1 MLVNQT
7 PHPLNIL
14 LAVDGSEHSLAATQF
29 VHDLPLP
36 LGSRVSVLSV
46 LIPREAGLKT
56 YALEHFLEQVVDML
70 QDKAV
75 EVSSRLISGNPATE
89 IIQATKEAR
98 AELVVLGAKG
108 LRATLGILLGGVA
121 QQVVEY
127 APCPVIVVR
136 APYGG
141 VRNLLMVVDGSV
153 QSEEAVGFLEKFPF
167 SQEAMVHLLHVL
179 PPVPS
184 AEVFARAFPG
194 TPEAIYYPLPE
205 DLRNLDQ
212 LVAEEEASG
221 KALLEKMQ
229 ARLEVA
235 GVFARMF
242 LVRGDAATEILD
254 FVKENEVDL
263 VVAGSRGLGGLE
275 GWLLGSVSRKLV
287 HYAGCSVLIVKK
299 SAG

>member
-98 AELVVLGAKG
+98 AELVVLG
-108 LRATLGILLGGVA
+108 
-121 QQVVEY
+121 
-127 APCPVIVVR
+127 
-136 APYGG
+136 
-141 VRNLLMVVDGSV
+141 
-153 QSEEAVGFLEKFPF
+153 
-167 SQEAMVHLLHVL
+167 
-179 PPVPS
+179 
-184 AEVFARAFPG
+184 
-194 TPEAIYYPLPE
+194 
-205 DLRNLDQ
+205 
-212 LVAEEEASG
+212 
-221 KALLEKMQ
+221 
-229 ARLEVA
+229 
-235 GVFARMF
+235 
-242 LVRGDAATEILD
+242 
-254 FVKENEVDL
+254 
-263 VVAGSRGLGGLE
+263 
-275 GWLLGSVSRKLV
+275 
-287 HYAGCSVLIVKK
+287 
-299 SAG
+299 